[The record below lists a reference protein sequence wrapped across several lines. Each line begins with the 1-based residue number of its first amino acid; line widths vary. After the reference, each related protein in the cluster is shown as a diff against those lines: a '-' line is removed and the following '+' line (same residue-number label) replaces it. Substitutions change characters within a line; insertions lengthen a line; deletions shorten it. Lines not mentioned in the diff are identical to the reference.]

1 MVRSLNNLHLLEVDT
16 EIFKGTVI
24 PCLGF
29 ALKIFQPDETKQK
42 EKRKGKGGNT
52 YMIRIAAC

>member
-1 MVRSLNNLHLLEVDT
+1 MVRSLKNLHLLEVDT

-29 ALKIFQPDETKQK
+29 ALKIFQPDLTKQT
-42 EKRKGKGGNT
+42 EKRKGKGEIHT
-52 YMIRIAAC
+52 

>member
-1 MVRSLNNLHLLEVDT
+1 MVRSLKNLHLLEVDT

-29 ALKIFQPDETKQK
+29 ALKIFQPELNKANRK
-42 EKRKGKGGNT
+42 KKRKRGNT